1 MELVL
6 IIVLINW
13 AILSYCAFKLA
24 VLICVDVIS
33 VCIASYSIECR
44 CRED

>member
-1 MELVL
+1 MGLVL

-13 AILSYCAFKLA
+13 AILSYCDFKLA
-24 VLICVDVIS
+24 VLIRVDVIT
-33 VCIASYSIECR
+33 VCIAFYSIKCR